1 MNPKQSTWIFEHK
14 PYIVAASTVGGPLE
28 AAGHI
33 KDDFDLLYDD
43 MRLNEDSFE
52 KAQQRMLEETAT
64 HAIVKANLTNQDID
78 CFIAGDL
85 INQLTPT
92 NQAAHTI
99 GIPYLG
105 VFSAC
110 ATITE
115 SLAIG
120 AMLCNQGHAKYVLS
134 GASSHNSAAERQ
146 FRFPTEYG
154 AQKPPTSQCTVTGGG
169 CAIIG
174 QHGSGPQIT
183 SATIGKVIDKGIT
196 DPFNMG
202 GAMAPAA
209 VDTIITHLQDLNI
222 DASYYDLILTG
233 DLGKVGREVSLEM
246 LSNQGIKLDE
256 SRYQDCGLT
265 IYTENQPVH
274 AGASGP
280 ACCAVV
286 TFGHILNKLRSGQ
299 LNKILVVATG
309 ALHSPLS
316 INQQQSIPCI
326 AHAIAIENE
335 GDAS

>member
-1 MNPKQSTWIFEHK
+1 MERQNSTWVFKHK
-14 PYIVAASTVGGPLE
+14 PRIISASTVGGPLE
-28 AAGHI
+28 ASGQI
-33 KDDFDLLYDD
+33 KDDFDLLYED

-52 KAQQRMLEETAT
+52 KAQQRMLEESAT
-64 HAIVKANLTNQDID
+64 HAIVKANLTNEDID

-92 NQAAHTI
+92 NQAASTI
-99 GIPYLG
+99 DTPYLG
-105 VFSAC
+105 LFSAC

-120 AMLCNQGHAKYVLS
+120 AMLCNQGHANYVLS

-154 AQKPPTSQCTVTGGG
+154 AQKPPTSQCTVTGAG
-169 CAIIG
+169 CAVIG
-174 QHGSGPQIT
+174 QHGDGPQIT

-209 VDTIITHLQDLNI
+209 VDTITAHLQDLNI
-222 DASYYDLILTG
+222 DASYYDVILTG
-233 DLGKVGREVSLEM
+233 DLGKVGREVSLDM
-246 LSNQGIKLDE
+246 LCNQGVKIE
-256 SRYQDCGLT
+256 ETRYQDCGLT
-265 IYTENQPVH
+265 IYTEDQPVH

-286 TFGHILNKLRSGQ
+286 TLGHFLNKLRSGE

-335 GDAS
+335 RDAS